1 MENITLEKVDQIIE
15 RTSVT
20 YKDAKEALELSNG
33 DVLEAIIYIENKQR
47 EEFKAQ
53 MDALNEEEAKKQES
67 IEDLKKWILSL
78 VEKGNVSRI
87 KIKKDDKVIGDIP
100 VNAGIAAGVIAV
112 LLPPVLAVLAV
123 AAVASNVVIEI
134 TKTDGSVEVVNKI
147 IKSTASDLKEKTKGF
162 ANTATDMFKNK
173 TGMFK
178 SNNKTEEKDLAIVNS
193 IKSIK
198 KPSFNK
204 KSKELDNSSSFS
216 YTVNFEDIDKQK

>member
-173 TGMFK
+173 AGMFK

>member
-20 YKDAKEALELSNG
+20 YKDAKEALEISNG

-53 MDALNEEEAKKQES
+53 MDALNEEDTKKQES

-147 IKSTASDLKEKTKGF
+147 VKSTASDLKEKTKGF
-162 ANTATDMFKNK
+162 ASAATDMFKNK
-173 TGMFK
+173 AGMFK
-178 SNNKTEEKDLAIVNS
+178 SNNETEEKDLAIVNT

-204 KSKELDNSSSFS
+204 KSKELDNSSNFS
-216 YTVNFEDIDKQK
+216 YTVNFEDIDK

>member
-47 EEFKAQ
+47 EEFKVQ

-112 LLPPVLAVLAV
+112 LLPSVLAVLAV

-162 ANTATDMFKNK
+162 ANTVTDMFKNK